1 MLMRWRFAWTLVLAL
16 MASPAFAL
24 GLGQIQ
30 VRSQHGEPLLAEIP
44 IVSSDP
50 NELRQ
55 LRVSLASPETFARIG
70 LQPPQGVVRDLQ
82 FNVALD
88 ASGRPV
94 VRVTSGVPVDQSLLT
109 FLIEAD
115 WGQGR
120 LVREYSALLDVPDAL
135 AAPAQPSIQAPVA
148 DAGDRIIRPAQ
159 TAPASAAAEG
169 QQAED
174 PETVSTPDSLVEADD
189 PAQAQP
195 APASEP
201 APAVA
206 AAPAVPSSS
215 PAASA
220 TGELAPVQA
229 GDALSTI
236 AQRLASDQGVSTN
249 QMMLALLRT
258 NPEAF
263 IGGNINLLRE
273 GAVLRIPDRE
283 DVLQQSTA
291 EATAEVRSHV
301 ARWRE
306 MSAPRPQ
313 PMASAAASDTTDQ
326 AAEEVAGDRQAPS
339 GTQTADARLE
349 IAPSSSADGG
359 QAGTRSGI
367 AAGGEGEMLRQELQE
382 TRETLAARDAEVDE
396 LKMRLADLEQLQ
408 GKQQQLIELK
418 DSELA
423 AVQQR
428 LAESNQQAAP
438 TLAQANESGASAPET
453 AQGGSGAGL
462 WIGLGFVLILAAVV
476 AWLRSRRKDESTS
489 GPAGSAGPAGAGG
502 HRRSAG
508 TPAWHAGGAGAVA
521 GATPANTVSRQD
533 GAATAATETDQDTGH
548 ESGGTVVAA
557 ETDVGPADVRPAEPV
572 REDPLPPVAPTV
584 APEPETFT
592 AQTPSLD
599 ADPDEPSGH
608 DLLAGAEERLELAKA
623 YVELGDIDTARDL
636 LREVVG
642 SGTPGEAAE
651 AERLLVELA

>member
-1 MLMRWRFAWTLVLAL
+1 MRWRFAWTLVLVL

-55 LRVSLASPETFARIG
+55 LRVGLASPETFARIG
-70 LQPPQGVVRDLQ
+70 LQPPQGVVRNLQ

-94 VRVTSGVPVDQSLLT
+94 VRVTSSAPVDQSLLT

-120 LVREYSALLDVPDAL
+120 LVREYSALLDAPDAI
-135 AAPAQPSIQAPVA
+135 AAPAQPSIQAPVVES
-148 DAGDRIIRPAQ
+148 GDRIIRPAQ
-159 TAPASAAAEG
+159 PAAESAAADG
-169 QQAED
+169 QKAAEPQAAPA
-174 PETVSTPDSLVEADD
+174 PETVVGADD
-189 PAQAQP
+189 AAPVQPDP
-195 APASEP
+195 APAP
-201 APAVA
+201 APAPIAATPPPA
-206 AAPAVPSSS
+206 AAAVG
-215 PAASA
+215 
-220 TGELAPVQA
+220 GELAPVQA
-229 GDALSTI
+229 GDTLSTI
-236 AQRLASDQGVSTN
+236 AQRLASEEGVTTN

-258 NPEAF
+258 NPGAF

-273 GAVLRIPDRE
+273 GAVLRVPDRD

-291 EATAEVRSHV
+291 QATAEVRSHV

-306 MSAPRPQ
+306 MSAPQPQ
-313 PMASAAASDTTDQ
+313 PMDPATAPGTATDQ
-326 AAEEVAGDRQAPS
+326 AADEIAEAAQAQR

-428 LAESNQQAAP
+428 LAESNQQFSP
-438 TLAQANESGASAPET
+438 SLAQANESGAGAPET
-453 AQGGSGAGL
+453 AQGGSGAWL
-462 WIGLGFVLILAAVV
+462 WIGLGVVLILAAAVV
-476 AWLRSRRKDESTS
+476 WLRSRRDGESSS
-489 GPAGSAGPAGAGG
+489 GPTGAGG
-502 HRRSAG
+502 RRRATA
-508 TPAWHAGGAGAVA
+508 TPAWHAGSAGVAAGVTAGGALS
-521 GATPANTVSRQD
+521 TED
-533 GAATAATETDQDTGH
+533 GAPAAMDAGHEPDGPVVAVETDD
-548 ESGGTVVAA
+548 
-557 ETDVGPADVRPAEPV
+557 GPGEPV
-572 REDPLPPVAPTV
+572 PAAGSWQAEVPGSIVEDPLPPAAPV
-584 APEPETFT
+584 PVPEPEPVP
-592 AQTPSLD
+592 AQTPSLA
-599 ADPDEPSGH
+599 ADLDEPSAH
-608 DLLAGAEERLELAKA
+608 DLLAGAGERLELAKA

-636 LREVVG
+636 LGEVVG
-642 SGTPGEAAE
+642 SGNPIEAAE